1 MQVLLG
7 HWVDP
12 KLAKMACHV
21 INLGGGGGGGFLLP
35 PYQHYRQAVIKMTKD
50 TNKDLRSR
58 IVNVKRLQNGS
69 PIICNSN
76 ITPSAS

>member
-21 INLGGGGGGGFLLP
+21 INLGWGRGVPITTLP
-35 PYQHYRQAVIKMTKD
+35 TLSSSSNQNDKGYQQ
-50 TNKDLRSR
+50 
-58 IVNVKRLQNGS
+58 G
-69 PIICNSN
+69 
-76 ITPSAS
+76 PSQQDCQCEATSEW

>member
-21 INLGGGGGGGFLLP
+21 INLGGGGGGGGGFLLP
-35 PYQHYRQAVIKMTKD
+35 PYHN
-50 TNKDLRSR
+50 TNTSSTS
-58 IVNVKRLQNGS
+58 NQNDKGYQQG
-69 PIICNSN
+69 
-76 ITPSAS
+76 PSQQDCQCEATSEW